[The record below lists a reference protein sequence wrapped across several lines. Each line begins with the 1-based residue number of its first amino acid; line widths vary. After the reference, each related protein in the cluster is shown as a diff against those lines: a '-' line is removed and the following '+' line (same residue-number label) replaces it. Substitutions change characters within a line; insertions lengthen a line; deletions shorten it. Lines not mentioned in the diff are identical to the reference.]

1 MTTPPIPVAAPPAAA
16 AAETAA
22 TPPAVGGGKS
32 KRLIKLAGLGIA
44 ALVVLGGV
52 FFAWTR
58 YTAVPPAP
66 PPVAKK
72 APPPAAA
79 QPAAPAPLTPSDALN
94 AMAKAPVNA
103 INKATDVVAARNAS
117 DQASADSIVDPANK
131 VAVPKSVSTQALLS
145 PGIAATAEVE
155 AAAAAT
161 PAFRSFVANAK
172 VSGVFQGSP
181 SRALVNGRMAR
192 EGETVDSGL
201 GIVFDGVDAERK
213 LLIFKDKSGATV
225 SRKY

>member
-1 MTTPPIPVAAPPAAA
+1 
-16 AAETAA
+16 
-22 TPPAVGGGKS
+22 
-32 KRLIKLAGLGIA
+32 
-44 ALVVLGGV
+44 
-52 FFAWTR
+52 
-58 YTAVPPAP
+58 
-66 PPVAKK
+66 
-72 APPPAAA
+72 
-79 QPAAPAPLTPSDALN
+79 
-94 AMAKAPVNA
+94 MAKAPVNA

-131 VAVPKSVSTQALLS
+131 VAVPKSVSTQASLS
-145 PGIAATAEVE
+145 PGVAVTAEVE

-181 SRALVNGRMAR
+181 SRAFVNGRLAR
-192 EGETVDSGL
+192 KGEVVDSGL
-201 GIVFDGVDAERK
+201 GIVFDGLDAERK